1 VREITQEQSKCVTIV
16 ATYIDEALTFPT
28 PTHEYFIVA
37 PQKQRF
43 MDAKN
48 NLWNSGCMKVQSWEL
63 SLYIQQAS

>member
-37 PQKQRF
+37 PQKQ
-43 MDAKN
+43 D
-48 NLWNSGCMKVQSWEL
+48 LWMQKIIYGTVDV
-63 SLYIQQAS
+63 